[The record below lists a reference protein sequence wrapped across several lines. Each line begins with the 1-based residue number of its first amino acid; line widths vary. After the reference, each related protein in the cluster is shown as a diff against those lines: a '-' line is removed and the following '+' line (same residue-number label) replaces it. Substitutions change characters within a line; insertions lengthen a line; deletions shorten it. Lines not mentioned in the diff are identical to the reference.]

1 MAPFVPQITRKPLP
15 VLCHLDTKGYTTGH
29 LILLFLTPPTWL
41 TTQARA
47 GPHQPPAAVGGK
59 GLGGASQQKEVT
71 QNKNY
76 PPCSTVSVL
85 PLSEYTS
92 LHKHPSFVSSPG
104 TQMVSCIYL
113 AHRHLSQFSNG
124 HAGFFK
130 AADGL
135 VGAVQLPNIL
145 PTSSARGSDCMIT
158 EKPQQSH
165 DTTNHGG
172 QHWLPG
178 LLDVTTPR

>member
-92 LHKHPSFVSSPG
+92 LHKHPSFVSSRNTNG
-104 TQMVSCIYL
+104 L
-113 AHRHLSQFSNG
+113 LHLSGTPPF
-124 HAGFFK
+124 
-130 AADGL
+130 
-135 VGAVQLPNIL
+135 VPIL
-145 PTSSARGSDCMIT
+145 KWAC
-158 EKPQQSH
+158 
-165 DTTNHGG
+165 
-172 QHWLPG
+172 WLPQRCG
-178 LLDVTTPR
+178 WACGSSSTTKHLTYILCQRQ